1 MNPRSIHELLLTL
14 GIGHQYLGHNITA
27 QAIAIV
33 MRDEN
38 SLLCVKKGVYMPIAA
53 ARQCDWRTVERN
65 IRTVIHR
72 AWTLHGDSLARIAFY
87 PLRQEPSVSEF
98 LDILVSHLLR
108 NPSLSM
114 VR

>member
-1 MNPRSIHELLLTL
+1 MDTKSIHELLLTL
-14 GIGHQYLGHNITA
+14 GIGRQYLGHNITA
-27 QAIAIV
+27 QAVALV

-38 SLLCVKKGVYMPIAA
+38 SLLCVKKGIYMPIAA

-72 AWTLHGDSLARIAFY
+72 AWTMHSDSLSRIAFY
-87 PLRQEPSVSEF
+87 PLRHEPSVSEF

-108 NPSLSM
+108 QHPLRM